1 MRTKDY
7 GSLVF
12 ALLLAAVAPVLFF
25 ALPAFAQDTEPKI
38 DLSLIQALIVA
49 VIPVVTGIVMA
60 VVKTAVSAIPNQYI
74 PILAPVVGLVVEAVA
89 QAFGT
94 SLVPGVDGAGAL
106 PVAAALGSA
115 AVGAHQVKAQLTR

>member
-1 MRTKDY
+1 MKN
-7 GSLVF
+7 LF
-12 ALLLAAVAPVLFF
+12 ALALMLALSAAAV
-25 ALPAFAQDTEPKI
+25 AFAQDAPAEPKVN
-38 DLSLIQALIVA
+38 LSLVQALVVA

-60 VVKTAVSAIPNQYI
+60 FVKNAVARIPNTYI
-74 PILAPVVGLVVEAVA
+74 PILAPVVGLLVEAVA

-115 AVGAHQVKAQLTR
+115 ATGAHQIKAQLTGR